1 MVASYIDMS
10 IIDDW
15 TDLLPVNFWTDLLP
29 VNFWNCTTSRVAH
42 SIQEPPIEHHVP
54 MLQRSTRNVIH
65 LPTID
70 MSNQLKVKEVWYI
83 KLE

>member
-10 IIDDW
+10 IIDD
-15 TDLLPVNFWTDLLP
+15 WTDLLP

-70 MSNQLKVKEVWYI
+70 MSNQLKGKEVWYI